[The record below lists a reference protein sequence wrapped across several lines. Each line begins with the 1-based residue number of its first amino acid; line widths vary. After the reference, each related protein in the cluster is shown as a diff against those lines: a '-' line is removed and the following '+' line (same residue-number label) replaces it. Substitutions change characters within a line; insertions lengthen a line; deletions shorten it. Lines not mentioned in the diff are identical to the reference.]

1 MMKQK
6 ESNSPPQLSIRATL
20 AAGFDLTTK
29 HMWLLILPVLLDCF
43 YWLGPR
49 LSFTTL
55 FQSLMQLLLSE
66 FQQEAALQAFSSDLF
81 TQIPATNLFTSIS
94 LPFIGVPALM
104 LTTPEKTPLVTS
116 LIEIQSLGNW
126 FGLLMGLLLVGLF
139 LSTIY
144 LTLMGRVAML
154 RVAAGV
160 VTRGNVTAV
169 LPSELTDHNFWQL
182 GDIAERIWYVW
193 PRLLALG
200 LAFFLFLLM
209 LYIPSVIVG
218 TILALLVGPLG
229 FATLFLVPLVG
240 MWVVIYLC
248 FVPHGLIRNGRSLRR
263 AIVESGMI
271 VHSQLSTVLTL
282 LLTIWLINAT
292 VDSLLLWA
300 EDGTWFTLIAII
312 GHAFISTATLMAT
325 FIFYQD
331 RYTTLYRGNY

>member
-1 MMKQK
+1 MKQK
-6 ESNSPPQLSIRATL
+6 QSNLPPHLSIRATL

-49 LSFTTL
+49 LSFSAL
-55 FQSLMQLLLSE
+55 FESLMQLLLAE
-66 FQQEAALQAFSSDLF
+66 FQQEPALQAFSSELL
-81 TQIPATNLFTSIS
+81 TQIPATNLFTSLS
-94 LPFIGVPALM
+94 LPFIGVPALI
-104 LTTPEKTPLVTS
+104 LTTPVKTPLVTS
-116 LIEIQSLGNW
+116 IIEIDSLGRW
-126 FGLLMGLLLVGLF
+126 FMLLIGLLLIGLV
-139 LSTIY
+139 LSTVY
-144 LTLMGRVAML
+144 LTLIGRVATL

-169 LPSELTDHNFWQL
+169 LPSELTDHSLWHF
-182 GDIAERIWYVW
+182 GDIAERIWYAL

-200 LAFFLFLLM
+200 LAFFLALLM

-229 FATLFLVPLVG
+229 FVTLFLVPLVG
-240 MWVVIYLC
+240 MWLVIYLC
-248 FVPHGLIRNGRSLRR
+248 FVPHGLVRNGRSLRR

-271 VHSQLSTVLTL
+271 VHSQLSTVLSL
-282 LLTIWLINAT
+282 LLTVWLINAI

>member
-1 MMKQK
+1 MKQK
-6 ESNSPPQLSIRATL
+6 QSNASPQLSIRATL

-29 HMWLLILPVLLDCF
+29 NMWLLILPILLDCF

-49 LSFTTL
+49 LSFSAL
-55 FQSLMQLLLSE
+55 FESLMQLLLSE

-104 LTTPEKTPLVTS
+104 LTTPDKTPLVMS
-116 LIEIQSLGNW
+116 IIEIQSLSSW
-126 FGLLMGLLLVGLF
+126 VGLLMGLLMVGLF
-139 LSTIY
+139 LSTVY
-144 LTLMGRVAML
+144 FTLMGRVAML

-169 LPSELTDHNFWQL
+169 LPNDITDHTLWQF
-182 GDIAERIWYVW
+182 GDIAERIWHVW
-193 PRLLALG
+193 PRLLTLG
-200 LAFFLFLLM
+200 LAFFLFLLI

-229 FATLFLVPLVG
+229 FVTLFLVPLVG
-240 MWVVIYLC
+240 MWVVIYLS
-248 FVPHGLIRNGRSLRR
+248 FVPHGLTRNGRSLRR
-263 AIVESGMI
+263 AIVESSMI
-271 VHSQLSTVLTL
+271 VHNQLSTVLSL
-282 LLTIWLINAT
+282 LLTVWLINAT
-292 VDSLLLWA
+292 IDSLLLWA

-312 GHAFISTATLMAT
+312 GHAFISTSTLMAT
-325 FIFYQD
+325 YVFYQD